1 MKLCSS
7 ETLKT
12 EGADTDT
19 NNKKLVNRTELSNNT
34 RSSTNISLKQTAEH
48 TSLVGSL
55 TFEPFF

>member
-1 MKLCSS
+1 MKLRSS
-7 ETLKT
+7 

-19 NNKKLVNRTELSNNT
+19 NNKELVNT

-55 TFEPFF
+55 TFKPFF